1 MGWFKK
7 LFSNKDKEE
16 VAKAASSAN
25 GEGTKHTT
33 PKKGVAKNDTH
44 KRDVTK
50 HHPST
55 GDIPKRDVPIKGT
68 PKQCIP
74 KPDGTKHPGSSTDSP
89 KQQPEKVILSP
100 GFHEAWEANQLWD
113 KNKKAEAVKLYEQ
126 ALALGFK
133 DDDKPFFHLGC
144 YYMERKDWKK
154 LKRILA
160 ITPNYMHR
168 QRWYVE
174 GQQLVE
180 ANLGKMPNGW
190 IDIER
195 DKTANGETWQEQYE
209 RMTSTFPL
217 FDFDGKYEDEIREE
231 DVKALDEFTKGL
243 KRKLRE
249 AQVLV
254 ARKDYRAAA
263 ELLAEFVRNGYWKP
277 EPYDML
283 MDIYHIAGLE
293 AERRRLA
300 AHSII
305 HFSQLRDR
313 QRNIILRYATAEGCR
328 DRIEEYMDE
337 GNFIYY
343 GDGLFPMYSP
353 YPETEKWQK
362 LIGG

>member
-1 MGWFKK
+1 MG
-7 LFSNKDKEE
+7 LFRFIKDIINSTQSEE
-16 VAKAASSAN
+16 VARAASSAN
-25 GEGTKHTT
+25 GG
-33 PKKGVAKNDTH
+33 
-44 KRDVTK
+44 VTK
-50 HHPST
+50 HHAPT
-55 GDIPKRDVPIKGT
+55 RDIPKRNAPIKGA
-68 PKQCIP
+68 PKQGIP
-74 KPDGTKHPGSSTDSP
+74 KTDGTKHPVRSTDSP
-89 KQQPEKVILSP
+89 KQPEKVVFPP
-100 GFHEAWEANQLWD
+100 GYHESWQANQLWD
-113 KNKKAEAVKLYEQ
+113 KYKKTEAVKLYEQ

-144 YYMERKDWKK
+144 YYMERKDWNN

-160 ITPNYMHR
+160 ITPDYMHR

-180 ANLGKMPNGW
+180 TNLGKMPNGW

-195 DKTANGETWQEQYE
+195 DKTANGESWQEQYE
-209 RMTSTFPL
+209 HMTSAFPL

-231 DVKALDEFTKGL
+231 DVKALDIFTKGL

-249 AQVLV
+249 AQDLV
-254 ARKDYRAAA
+254 AKKDYRAAA

-293 AERRRLA
+293 AERKRLA
-300 AHSII
+300 AHSTI

-337 GNFIYY
+337 GNSIYY